1 MSSARPRLSSKAT
14 AVAVGKLARKAQAAS
29 DKQAEAKRRRAQ
41 ALLALVQRRK
51 QRITEDFY
59 DIGEALRELLRKE
72 LYKALGFASF
82 DELVVTHELM
92 SGEQARKLIM
102 LVEHM
107 PREEALQLGQ
117 EKAYALVAYTLATP
131 EADVPAELVRTDAKL
146 GDKPVSKA
154 SVRDLKVAAAE
165 VRKKQPKKPPSEAQR
180 ARLRREKE
188 LVATAR
194 SVLKRAGVSRAEVVV
209 KKDKVIITLAA
220 STLERIAGS

>member
-1 MSSARPRLSSKAT
+1 MSTARSRLLSNATGT
-14 AVAVGKLARKAQAAS
+14 AVQKLAREAKTAT
-29 DKQAEAKRRRAQ
+29 DKQAEAKRRRAE

-82 DELVVTHELM
+82 DELVETHELM
-92 SGEQARKLIM
+92 GREQARKLIT
-102 LVEHM
+102 LVEHV
-107 PREEALQLGQ
+107 PREEALKLGQ
-117 EKAYALVAYTLATP
+117 EKAYALVAYTVATP
-131 EADVPAELVRTDAKL
+131 EADVPAELARTDAKI
-146 GDKPVSKA
+146 GGKPLSKA
-154 SVRDLKVAAAE
+154 SVRDIQAAAAE
-165 VRKKQPKKPPSEAQR
+165 VRKKSPKKAPSDAER
-180 ARLRREKE
+180 ARVRRERE

-194 SVLKRAGVSRAEVVV
+194 SVLKRGGVSRAEVVV